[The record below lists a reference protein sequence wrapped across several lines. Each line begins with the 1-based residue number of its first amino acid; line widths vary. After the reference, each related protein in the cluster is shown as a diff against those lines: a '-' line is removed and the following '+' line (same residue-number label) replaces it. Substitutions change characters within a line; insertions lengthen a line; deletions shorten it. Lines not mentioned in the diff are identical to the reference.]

1 MILLFLS
8 ADDILNADDLQ
19 REAVEVPEWGGSVL
33 VQGMSGTERDRFE
46 ASMLNKNMNGVDK
59 DKAMERYRA
68 RLAAACLVD
77 QDGKR
82 LFRSEAETRR
92 LGEKSAQALT
102 RVVEVASRLSGL
114 SDDDVEE
121 LTGN

>member
-1 MILLFLS
+1 MYLS

-19 REAVEVPEWGGSVL
+19 REPVDVPEWGGTVL
-33 VQGMSGTERDRFE
+33 VQGMNGTDRDRFE
-46 ASMLNKNMNGVDK
+46 ASLMNESMSAVAK
-59 DKAMERYRA
+59 DKALDKYRA
-68 RLAAACLVD
+68 RLAAFCLVD
-77 QDGKR
+77 ANGKR
-82 LFRSEAETRR
+82 LFRSDAEVKR

-114 SDDDVEE
+114 TDDDVEE